1 MTTAPA
7 FHRLTVLDVESLSD
21 DSVAVTL
28 EVPEH
33 LADDFD
39 FLPGQHVT
47 MRAHIDGK
55 DVRRSYSISCP
66 PGDGHIRV
74 GVKRVPTGLFSTYA
88 TSGLHAGD
96 SLEVMP
102 PVGDFTLDTA
112 NLAGRHLVAIVAGSG
127 ITPVLSMISSAL
139 AAEPTCEFTL
149 IYGNRTS
156 MSVMFLE
163 ELENLKD
170 RHRDRFSL
178 MHVLSREPQPVDLF
192 TGRIDAEK
200 LDVILGSLLD
210 PAEVDGWYLCGPY
223 GLINTSRAT
232 LVSHGVPDDAIHDE
246 LFFAGDEPPVPV
258 VDESDAQDGSVKVGF
273 TLDGRRST
281 VGMEPDQTVLDAALR
296 VRGGLP
302 FSCKGGVCATC
313 KARVIDG
320 EVFMD
325 KNFAL
330 VGDEVDAGFILT
342 CQSHPATDTLEID
355 FDV

>member
-1 MTTAPA
+1 M
-7 FHRLTVLDVESLSD
+7 LDVESLTD

-28 EVPEH
+28 DVPEH
-33 LADDFD
+33 LTNDFR

-47 MRAHIDGK
+47 VRAQIDGK

-66 PGDGHIRV
+66 PGDGRIRV
-74 GVKRVPTGLFSTYA
+74 GVKRIPTGLFSTYA
-88 TSGLHAGD
+88 TSELRAGD
-96 SLEVMP
+96 VLDVMP
-102 PVGDFTLDTA
+102 PVGDFTLDT
-112 NLAGRHLVAIVAGSG
+112 NDLAGRHLVAIVAGSG
-127 ITPVLSMISSAL
+127 ITPVLSMISTAL
-139 AAEPTCEFTL
+139 ATEPTCRVTL
-149 IYGNRTS
+149 VYGNRTS

-170 RHRDRFSL
+170 RYRDRFSL
-178 MHVLSREPQPVDLF
+178 MHILSREPQPVDLF
-192 TGRIDAEK
+192 TGRIDEEK
-200 LDVILGSLLD
+200 LDVVLSSLID
-210 PAEVDGWYLCGPY
+210 PMEVDGWYLCGPY
-223 GLINTSRAT
+223 GLIMTARAT
-232 LVSHGVPDDAIHDE
+232 LASHGVSEDSIHDE
-246 LFFAGDEPPVPV
+246 LFFAGDEPPVSV

-281 VGMEPDQTVLDAALR
+281 VGMEPDQTILDAAMR

-313 KARVIDG
+313 KARVVEG
-320 EVFMD
+320 GVVMD